1 MAVDTGIQE
10 QRPANLLE
18 VQLEALCNRAL
29 LSHDQFEEQQW
40 QQNPLAK
47 ITSSRGET
55 TESFHSRHRHID
67 PVRLAVDVVCE
78 GLVEGVDP
86 FRISGQRERY
96 NKEQNER
103 ITTDDFRQA
112 AGLFIDFHDVGNLTA
127 EEGLVDGEIKFSPIY
142 LRVDAEGRSIR
153 VMEELFDE
161 NINMLT
167 PEGKA
172 KAQRIKKLASYLI
185 EHTIFDPTK
194 PNKDAPFWQFAQV
207 IDQISTY
214 YFSPATYEELVAG
227 LLNEW
232 RVRSESPQNL
242 RSWMEFGVKRF
253 EALVPDSEQRR
264 EMLALF
270 DPTGEKYRAIA
281 EAPKR
286 FVERTGTNLDR
297 DIDYKEDISLLLQS
311 AA

>member
-1 MAVDTGIQE
+1 MAVDTGTQE
-10 QRPANLLE
+10 HRPVNLLE
-18 VQLEALCNRAL
+18 AQLESLCSRAL
-29 LSHDQFEEQQW
+29 LAHDGFEEQKW

-47 ITSSRGET
+47 IATSRGET
-55 TESFHSRHRHID
+55 AESFHSRYRHID
-67 PVRLAVDVVCE
+67 PVRLAVDVTC
-78 GLVEGVDP
+78 GALGRGIDP
-86 FRISGQRERY
+86 FRINPQIERY
-96 NKEQNER
+96 NKEENEQV
-103 ITTDDFRQA
+103 TTDDFIQA
-112 AGLFIDFHDVGNLTA
+112 AGVFIDFHDVGNLTK
-127 EEGLVDGEIKFSPIY
+127 EGLIDGEIKFSPIY

-153 VMEELFDE
+153 VMEDLFDE

-172 KAQRIKKLASYLI
+172 RAARIKKLASYLI
-185 EHTIFDPTK
+185 EHTIFDSTK
-194 PNKDAPFWQFAQV
+194 PNKDEPFWQFAQV

-232 RVRSESPQNL
+232 RVRGEDPQNL

-253 EALVPDSEQRR
+253 EQLVPDNQQRR

-270 DPTGEKYRAIA
+270 DPTGGKYRAIT

-297 DIDYKEDISLLLQS
+297 DINYKEDIRLLLQS
-311 AA
+311 AE